1 MLNQPMLRSA
11 TMSSNTHVQLRSLL
25 LVRLLLTAR
34 QCGPR
39 LQVQSLEQR
48 SSPSRLALQAP
59 IPTHQMHEILL
70 VSHLYPGN
78 VMQNTVDDDFRDER
92 RTRFVRLV
100 VCARA
105 LARFRGLV
113 ETVYVVP
120 LVRFGVECRLA
131 DLQLLK
137 LTIHSCISCDP
148 QEWSKPNILNAYWQ
162 MLLTIA
168 CEDRSFRAL
177 SGFHRHEELF
187 LPGTRRVKRG
197 EA

>member
-1 MLNQPMLRSA
+1 MGNQPVLQSA
-11 TMSSNTHVQLRSLL
+11 TVSSNTHVQLRSLL
-25 LVRLLLTAR
+25 LVRLLFAAR

-92 RTRFVRLV
+92 RTRLVRLV
-100 VCARA
+100 VCAGA

-120 LVRFGVECRLA
+120 IVRFGFECRLA
-131 DLQLLK
+131 DFQLLK
-137 LTIHSCISCDP
+137 LTIHSRISCYP
-148 QEWSKPNILNAYWQ
+148 QERSTPKFLNAYRQ
-162 MLLTIA
+162 MFLTIA

-187 LPGTRRVKRG
+187 LPGARRVKRG